1 VSLVARGR
9 TASRSSLLRR
19 GHDKLRQNPIP
30 LGGQTLMHESLAQRL
45 TRDAVAILVVGTFM
59 FPLFWWGLTSIKPIS
74 AIFNKDEIV
83 FFNFSPTLDNYR
95 VTLLGKSRSE
105 LAVESG
111 NTFGVGGAS
120 TYDSRQTIVDSIVIA
135 IGSTALTILLGILA
149 AYALSRMHF
158 RGRQAYLGWI
168 LAQRFIPP
176 IAIIVPVVFMFHYA
190 DLRDTRTGMIFV
202 HALIN
207 LPIAVLLL
215 KSFFDD
221 VPRDVDEAAT
231 IDGATR
237 FQTFWR
243 IVLPMVKG
251 GVAATAVLCFIFSWT
266 EFLLSLF
273 LTNSIR
279 TLPVK
284 ITTFVTSTGSEW
296 GFISALGTSAIVP
309 SFIFILLVQKQ
320 LVRGLTLGSLKD

>member
-1 VSLVARGR
+1 MGETFLQRR
-9 TASRSSLLRR
+9 LRDIAS
-19 GHDKLRQNPIP
+19 IF
-30 LGGQTLMHESLAQRL
+30 
-45 TRDAVAILVVGTFM
+45 VVGLFM
-59 FPLFWWGLTSIKPIS
+59 FPIFWWGLTSIKPTS
-74 AIFNKDEIV
+74 AIFDKDRVV
-83 FFNFSPTLDNYR
+83 FFDFVPTAINYLVVLFGMDR
-95 VTLLGKSRSE
+95 GALSIN
-105 LAVESG
+105 SG
-111 NTFGVGGAS
+111 NTFATSGGGA
-120 TYDSRQTIVDSIVIA
+120 YDSRPTLIDSIVVA
-135 IGSTALTILLGILA
+135 VGSTIVTVLLATLA
-149 AYALSRMHF
+149 AYALSRMQF
-158 RGRQAYLGWI
+158 RGRQGYLNWI
-168 LAQRFIPP
+168 LSQRFMPP
-176 IAIIVPVVFMFHYA
+176 IAIIVPVVFMFHYLG
-190 DLRDTRTGMIFV
+190 LRDTRLGLIIVDT
-202 HALIN
+202 LIN

-221 VPRDVDEAAT
+221 VPADVDEAAM

-237 FQTFWR
+237 LQIFWR
-243 IVLPMVKG
+243 VILPLVKG

-296 GFISALGTSAIVP
+296 GFISALGTSAIIP